1 MKIRNR
7 NLAKKGP
14 LLFFLPSQAPIWVAF
29 PQPLAADRGPVE
41 GGRRWGNR
49 DTLDTLVTRGTKE
62 PLGTRETRE
71 TRETR
76 GNSETRQARETRGTR
91 ETRGALETRGTRE
104 TRKTW
109 KTRKAQK
116 PGGAGNSGNSVPPIA
131 LEMWICRTQIGGGP
145 GCPRFSPNIP

>member
-91 ETRGALETRGTRE
+91 ETREIHRLLMELRA
-104 TRKTW
+104 RK
-109 KTRKAQK
+109 KKAEK
-116 PGGAGNSGNSVPPIA
+116 SRLTSK
-131 LEMWICRTQIGGGP
+131 R
-145 GCPRFSPNIP
+145 